1 MKKGRLSLHRSP
13 SAEELYEKLRSDADL
28 RLKVV
33 EGQPYA
39 AALDKGA
46 VLLLPV
52 PSKDFFEFVDSFQ
65 VARGQRVAKPKALQA
80 LSDLI
85 ARITSSPG
93 FHDELPLGSRG
104 KDWGGARPLLD
115 RELGD
120 SNAVRSRPTV
130 KVEPVLPVD
139 LADLKV
145 KTKPE
150 YVERTF
156 WGLTDLEIMRRAYRS
171 GQAVLLTGPPG
182 PGRQWRRGRSRS
194 RWTSRSAGSRCTMA
208 SRATT
213 RSGAGSE

>member
-1 MKKGRLSLHRSP
+1 MSRNPNLRP
-13 SAEELYEKLRSDADL
+13 RDEE
-28 RLKVV
+28 
-33 EGQPYA
+33 G
-39 AALDKGA
+39 AALTS
-46 VLLLPV
+46 PV
-52 PSKDFFEFVDSFQ
+52 ALRRRIGPEAAKRRGPPVGSRRGTTCTRRRWTRARSSSYRCRSKDFFEFVDSFQ

-130 KVEPVLPVD
+130 EVEPVLPVD

-150 YVERTF
+150 YVEPDLLGAHRPRDYAVRRTAR
-156 WGLTDLEIMRRAYRS
+156 DRPS
-171 GQAVLLTGPPG
+171 
-182 PGRQWRRGRSRS
+182 S
-194 RWTSRSAGSRCTMA
+194 
-208 SRATT
+208 
-213 RSGAGSE
+213 